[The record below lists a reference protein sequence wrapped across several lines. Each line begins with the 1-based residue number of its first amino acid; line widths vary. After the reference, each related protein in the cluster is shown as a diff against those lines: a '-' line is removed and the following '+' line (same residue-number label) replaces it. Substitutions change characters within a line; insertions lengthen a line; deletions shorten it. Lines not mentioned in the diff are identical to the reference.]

1 MASESEDLPTA
12 AVRMGFENW
21 GRITGLEMIL
31 RALVA
36 ERAAKADNP
45 VEFLETFRAELVA
58 SMVRQ
63 GRDNDPVEALL
74 IEHAEGQIND
84 VFDNVKQRF
93 GD

>member
-1 MASESEDLPTA
+1 MTDDSESIAGGA
-12 AVRMGFENW
+12 ARMGFENW

-36 ERAAKADNP
+36 ERAAISDSP
-45 VEFLETFRAELVA
+45 VDFLETFRSDLLA

-74 IEHAEGQIND
+74 IQHAEDQIND
-84 VFDNVKQRF
+84 LFDNVKQRF
-93 GD
+93 GG